1 MKITLLLVLLVWVF
15 FFTPRIH
22 AGEIGFIEDF
32 ALAKDR
38 AAVLKQLIPGTTE
51 YYFFHCLHAQHTGD
65 YAEVRRLLELWI
77 KRDGYSPQVAE
88 ILNRQA
94 LLEYSRHPE
103 KTLEHIR
110 STLGLQFDHQKEQTR
125 AESKSPTS
133 LDPSLISTQR
143 LSELAL
149 SRYQNMQGFE
159 DSGLDVIDPAILNP
173 DQRRN
178 FLQRL
183 QRPDI
188 PGLAKL
194 VIDDLRHEYS
204 GGFGS
209 HTIHS
214 HLLKSQLEECSTLM
228 PELLDNPAFVALYLT
243 RLAPDDDTD
252 AEYNPEEKKAW
263 LQRMWEFVRPLAPV
277 HNSLKTHLLYHI
289 LDMERKQGNYDP
301 ELFLTYIQLPRPAS
315 YMNPDYLRSKEMRD
329 WAADLGADYSPVT
342 GQTPVSADEQLVSDY
357 LSHFF
362 VTAPDTK
369 AYEKYIRKDW
379 LQEVFATA
387 KILNDIGDMEQW
399 YSLMN
404 PDRHRELKERVDID
418 FALVNRTCFTA
429 EEPVS
434 LELDIKNVKTLM
446 VKVFELNTFNYYRK
460 HLEEVDSAVN
470 LDGLTATWETVYN
483 YDDAPLRRI
492 RRKFDFPDLNR
503 AGVFVLEFI
512 GGGKSS
518 GAVIRKG
525 KLHFVSQITAAG
537 HQFRVLD
544 EKNEFRSH
552 ASIWLS
558 GHEYKA
564 EDDGVIT
571 VPFSTNPGMQTLILR
586 DTDQCS
592 LAAFQHV
599 AEEWDLSAGF
609 FADRESL
616 IKRQKSKVLIRPF
629 LTVSGYPA
637 SPEILEDVRLHIE
650 TVDMEGVSSS
660 KEISGITLSEEKEA
674 VYEFQV
680 PENLIAIAFTLRANV
695 KNISRNRKDSL
706 ETSAAYTLNE
716 IDGTAFVRDLFLS
729 RADKGYFLE
738 ILGKN
743 GEPVPD
749 SPVQMECRHRFFR
762 DSVHTVLQS
771 DAKGRIHLGDLKDIA
786 WIKADN
792 GADLSHTWQLY
803 GDRCRYPA
811 YIHQAEGQTVR
822 IPYMGSSAEEMRKIV
837 SLLEKRG
844 ETFAAD
850 RTDAVRITDGFLEIT
865 GLGPGNYDLFLKE
878 NGANISLKISK
889 GFAEADFIISRHR
902 ILETGENAN
911 LQISKVETG
920 EKQITLTLEGANEET
935 RVHVLG
941 LRFVPDFHPFPLL
954 VRTGIP
960 EPWEK
965 PLSSPVSQY
974 QAGRSIGDEYRYI
987 LDRKYAQ
994 QFPGNMLP
1002 RPELLLNP
1010 RSVRKTGTAV
1020 DTAQAGEA
1028 LRSEKPMTDAFAAT
1042 APGSSAALSEMQS
1055 FHNPDFLA
1063 QPSAVLCN
1071 LRADEKGRV
1080 IIKQEDLGNHSHICL
1095 VAADSLNTVFR
1106 EVFLPE
1112 KEMRTRDL
1120 RMAKSPDS
1128 AKHLTEQKQI
1138 SLFDPKQ
1145 TFRLQDI
1152 STSSFEIYDSLEKVY
1167 NLLLTLSNDSKLREF
1182 RFILNWPKMT
1192 KEEKE
1197 EKYAQYACHELNF
1210 FLFHKDR
1217 AFFDA
1222 VILPY
1227 LTNKKEKTFADLWLT
1242 DGDIRA
1248 YTEPRAFSRL
1258 NIAEKILVLR
1268 SLPGDADN
1276 PDPVK
1281 RYVKDLFDLIPP
1293 DTDNFNRVFDTAVKG
1308 SALDDSGTLAQ
1319 MLGSLQA
1326 EAEEMDDEF
1335 MLAEPMPAEES
1346 LSYEREAVSKDM
1358 AAGMAMPAP
1367 APSAEGM
1374 KMKMAAP
1381 PAPRSAAMEKKGAA
1395 RRKQDMAKREAPRP
1409 FFRKLDKTEEWAEN
1423 NWHGLSKEEQNAD
1436 LITVN
1441 AFWNDYAQSDPSKPF
1456 LSGNFPWAAR
1466 NFSEMMLVLSFMD
1479 LPFAS
1484 GKHETEIKEL
1494 SVSLQAASPLIV
1506 FHKEIK
1512 EAQPVQEQVPPV
1524 PMMISQN
1531 FFRPD
1536 DRYQY
1541 ENNEKSDKFVHEE
1554 FLFRTPYGCQ
1564 VVLSNP
1570 SSARQK
1576 LRVLLRIPEGA
1587 MPLQKGFYT
1596 RGISLD
1602 LEPFSTKQLE
1612 YYFYF
1617 PEPGEFPLYPAQ
1629 IAENEKFITAADAF
1643 SFHVVKELTRLD
1655 TQSWDYI
1662 SQNGDNAHVLD
1673 FIRKNNPHRI
1683 SLEKIAFRM
1692 RDKKFFTQSIALLQ
1706 SLHLWN
1712 DTLWSYGIY
1721 HNVPEIAAEY
1731 LNRSTFADQCGFA
1744 LDSPLLKIRP
1754 ADRDWYEHLE
1764 YRPLVNARAH
1774 RLGKERKI
1782 LNDRFFEQYQR
1793 FMKKLMYQPALEPDD
1808 LMSIMYYLLLQDRM
1822 SEAMDFFAQADPAKL
1837 STRLQYDYLHAYLDF
1852 SKADTE
1858 SARRIVEKYSNYPV
1872 PRWRKFFAAAI
1883 AQLNELQGK
1892 NPEIADEKDRDQ
1904 VQSVLADAEKAF
1916 EFKVEAGK
1924 IHISYRN
1931 IKDCRISYYPMDIEL
1946 LFSRSP
1952 FVRQDTEYFTFI
1964 RPNRA
1969 DDITLPEKEI
1979 QFTMELPQE
1988 FATGNLMIQM
1998 ESGPVKKSQVVYA
2011 NSLDLQIAEN
2021 YGILSLRE
2029 QKSGKAIAGAYV
2041 KVFAKMKD
2049 GSVQFYKDGYTDL
2062 RGKFDYVSLS
2072 TDESDNAQ
2080 RYAILVMTGK
2090 NGAVIKEAGVPKQ

>member
-1 MKITLLLVLLVWVF
+1 MKICFLLVILVWVF

-38 AAVLKQLIPGTTE
+38 AAVLKQLIPGTTD
-51 YYFFHCLHAQHTGD
+51 YYFYHCLHAQHTGD

-77 KRDGYSPQVAE
+77 KRDGYSPQVKE
-88 ILNRQA
+88 MLNRQA
-94 LLEYSRHPE
+94 LLEYSQHPE
-103 KTLEHIR
+103 KSLEHIR
-110 STLGLQFDHQKEQTR
+110 NTLGLQFDHQKEQTR

-133 LDPSLISTQR
+133 LDSHLISEQR

-149 SRYQNMQGFE
+149 SRYQNLEGFE
-159 DSGLDVIDPAILNP
+159 DSGLAILDPGKLNP

-194 VIDDLRHEYS
+194 VVDDLRHEHS

-209 HTIHS
+209 HTIHT
-214 HLLKSQLEECSTLM
+214 HLLKSQMEECAKLM
-228 PELLDNPAFVALYLT
+228 PELLDNPGFVALYLT

-252 AEYNPEEKKAW
+252 AEYDPDEKKAY
-263 LQRMWEFVRPLAPV
+263 LRRMWEFVRPLAPV

-289 LDMERKQGNYDP
+289 LDTERKEGNYDS

-315 YMNPDYLRSKEMRD
+315 YMNPEYLRSKEMRD
-329 WAADLGADYSPVT
+329 WTADLNTDYSPVT
-342 GQTPVSADEQLVSDY
+342 GHTPVAADEELVRDY

-369 AYEKYIRKDW
+369 TYEKYIRKDW

-387 KILNDIGDMEQW
+387 KILNGVGDMEQW
-399 YSLMN
+399 YSIMN
-404 PDRHRELKERVDID
+404 PDRYRDLKERVDID
-418 FALVNRTCFTA
+418 FALVNKTCFTA
-429 EEPVS
+429 DEPVS
-434 LELDIKNVKTLM
+434 LEMDIKNVKTLM

-460 HLEEVDSAVN
+460 HMEEVDAAVN

-503 AGVFVLEFI
+503 PGVFVLEFI

-518 GAVIRKG
+518 RAVIRKG

-537 HQFRVLD
+537 HAFRVLD
-544 EKNEFRSH
+544 EKNEFCPH
-552 ASIWLS
+552 ASLWIS

-564 EDDGVIT
+564 DEDGIIT
-571 VPFSTNPGMQTLILR
+571 VPFSTSPGMQTVILR

-599 AEEWDLSAGF
+599 AEHWQLSAGF

-629 LTVSGYPA
+629 LTVAGYPA
-637 SPEILEDVRLHIE
+637 SPEILEEVRLRIE
-650 TVDMEGVSSS
+650 TKDIEGVASS
-660 KEISGITLSEEKEA
+660 KEFTGLTLSEEKES

-680 PENLIAIAFTLRANV
+680 PENLSSIAFSLSAKV
-695 KNISRNRKDSL
+695 KNISQNRKDTL
-706 ETSAAYTLNE
+706 ETSAAYTINS
-716 IDGTAFVRDLFLS
+716 IDETEAVRDMYLS
-729 RADKGYFLE
+729 RTDKGYFLE

-743 GEPVPD
+743 GEAVPD
-749 SPVQMECRHRFFR
+749 RPVQIECQHRFFR

-771 DAKGRIHLGDLKDIA
+771 DAKGRIQLGDLKDIA
-786 WIKADN
+786 WIKAEN
-792 GADLSHTWQLY
+792 TENLSHTWQLY

-811 YIHQAEGQTVR
+811 HIHQTEGQTIR
-822 IPYMGSSAEEMRKIV
+822 IPYMGNPAQEMRKIC

-844 ETFAAD
+844 EMFAAD
-850 RTDAVRITDGFLEIT
+850 RADSIRMTDGFLEIT
-865 GLGPGNYDLFLKE
+865 GLAPGNYDLVLKE
-878 NGANISLKISK
+878 SGTNISLKISK
-889 GFAEADFIISRHR
+889 GALKEDFIVSQHR
-902 ILETGENAN
+902 ILETGENTG
-911 LQISKVETG
+911 LQISKVESS
-920 EKQITLTLEGANEET
+920 EKQVNLTLGGVSEET

-941 LRFVPDFHPFPLL
+941 LRFLPDFHPFPLL

-965 PLSSPVSQY
+965 RLSSPISQY

-1020 DTAQAGEA
+1020 DSAQAGEA
-1028 LRSEKPMTDAFAAT
+1028 LRSEKPATDAFAAP
-1042 APGSSAALSEMQS
+1042 APESSVTQTEMES

-1071 LRADEKGRV
+1071 LRPDEKGRV
-1080 IIKQEDLGNHSHICL
+1080 SIKREELGNHSHICI

-1106 EVFLPE
+1106 EIFLPE
-1112 KEMRTRDL
+1112 KEMQTRDL
-1120 RMAKSPDS
+1120 RMVKSPDS
-1128 AKHLTEQKQI
+1128 AKHLTEQKEI
-1138 SLFDPKQ
+1138 SLFAQKQ
-1145 TFRLQDI
+1145 TFHLQDI

-1182 RFILNWPKMT
+1182 RFILKWPEMT

-1197 EKYAQYACHELNF
+1197 EKYGQYACHELNF

-1258 NIAEKILVLR
+1258 NIAEKILLLR
-1268 SLPGDADN
+1268 SMPGDAQN

-1281 RYVKDLFDLIPP
+1281 RYVKDLFDMIPP

-1308 SALDDSGTLAQ
+1308 SALDDSGTVAQ
-1319 MLGSLQA
+1319 MIGAVLDDS
-1326 EAEEMDDEF
+1326 EADN
-1335 MLAEPMPAEES
+1335 LAEPMPAEES

-1358 AAGMAMPAP
+1358 VVGMARPAP
-1367 APSAEGM
+1367 APSVEGM

-1381 PAPRSAAMEKKGAA
+1381 SGYQARAISPEKKGAG
-1395 RRKQDMAKREAPRP
+1395 RRRQDMAKREAPKP

-1456 LSGNFPWAAR
+1456 ISGNFPWAAK

-1484 GKHETEIKEL
+1484 GKQEMEIKEL
-1494 SVSLQAASPLIV
+1494 SLSLHAASPLIV

-1512 EAQPVQEQVPPV
+1512 EAEPVQEPV

-1531 FFRPD
+1531 FFRTD
-1536 DRYQY
+1536 DRYRY
-1541 ENNEKSDKFVHEE
+1541 ENNEKSDKFVRDE

-1576 LRVLLRIPEGA
+1576 LRVLLRIPDGA

-1596 RGISLD
+1596 RGISLN
-1602 LEPFSTKQLE
+1602 LEPFSTRQME

-1617 PEPGEFPLYPAQ
+1617 PETGEFPLYPAQ
-1629 IAENEKFITAADAF
+1629 VAENEKFITAADAF
-1643 SFHVVKELTRLD
+1643 SFHVVKELTSLD
-1655 TQSWDYI
+1655 TQSWEYI
-1662 SQNGDNAHVLD
+1662 SQNGDNGQVLD
-1673 FIRKNNPHRI
+1673 FIRHNNPHRL

-1692 RDKKFFTQSIALLQ
+1692 KDKKFFTQSIALLH

-1712 DTLWSYGIY
+1712 DTLWSYGIF
-1721 HNVPEIAAEY
+1721 HNLPEIAGEY
-1731 LNRSTFADQCGFA
+1731 INRSAFADQCGFA

-1774 RLGKERKI
+1774 QLGKERKI

-1793 FMKKLMYQPALEPDD
+1793 FMKKLIYQPGPEPDD
-1808 LMSIMYYLLLQDRM
+1808 LMSITYYLLLQDRTAD
-1822 SEAMDFFAQADPAKL
+1822 AMDFFVQADPAKL
-1837 STRLQYDYLHAYLDF
+1837 STSLQYDYLHAYLDF
-1852 SKADTE
+1852 CKADTA
-1858 SARRIVEKYSNYPV
+1858 SARSIAEKYSTYPV
-1872 PRWRKFFAAAI
+1872 PRWRKFFAAAL
-1883 AQLNELQGK
+1883 AQLDELQGK
-1892 NPEIADEKDRDQ
+1892 NTEITDEKDRDQ
-1904 VQSVLADAEKAF
+1904 VQAVLADAEKAF
-1916 EFKVEAGK
+1916 EFKVESGQ

-1931 IKDCRISYYPMDIEL
+1931 IKECRISYYPMDIEL

-1969 DDITLPEKEI
+1969 DDISLPEKET
-1979 QFTMELPQE
+1979 QYTMELPQE
-1988 FATGNLMIQM
+1988 FGTGNLMIQM

-2011 NSLDLQIAEN
+2011 NSLDAQIAEN

-2041 KVFAKMKD
+2041 KVFARMKD

-2072 TDESDNAQ
+2072 TDESDNAE
-2080 RYAILVMTGK
+2080 RYAILVLTGK